1 MKFERATVFDAQ
13 AISAL
18 ILELSDPFFDSPE
31 RTGAAPF
38 LASIGVEA
46 VRGYLCA
53 DNFRYDVARTPS
65 SIAGVIALRDN
76 THLFHLFVSPA
87 FQGQGLAR
95 RLWDRARSAAEQA
108 GNTNGFTVNASLNA
122 VPVYQAFG
130 FVCRG
135 AVQSKH
141 GISFQ
146 PMRRELTEHAAL
158 QRTAQG

>member
-1 MKFERATVFDAQ
+1 MRFELATVFDAQ

-18 ILELSDPFFDSPE
+18 ILALSDPFFDSPE
-31 RTGAAPF
+31 RTGAEPF
-38 LASIGVEA
+38 LASIGVQA

-53 DNFRYDVARTPS
+53 DNFRYHVARTPS
-65 SIAGVIALRDN
+65 AIAGFIAVRDN

-108 GNTNGFTVNASLNA
+108 GNPGVFTVNASLNA

-130 FVCRG
+130 FACQG

-146 PMRRELTEHAAL
+146 PMRWGLAEHAAL